1 VSRIRISN
9 HNTRL
14 GTVLLSI
21 AIILLISKSIS
32 FETLNFTKDAWA
44 QTSDYNNNHNNVAT
58 SATTITSN
66 QIADIISTAV
76 DTTNANITK
85 NDINQT
91 LSQISLLTEAKAGK
105 DNAQQFLSQIAAQVA
120 SNPKGSVAQSLIR
133 LAQEHDQEHTL
144 LNQTISAALTSNI
157 PIPSTI
163 ISVALSTINGTTENT
178 IDTISK
184 YLASSTGISREAYQ
198 QVLQQL
204 ALSISNTDGKDK
216 ADLLINQQLPIA
228 IVQQDSR
235 QIIQPLSAF
244 AWDQQYGRFDTLDQG
259 MSDITTGILNGNSLQ
274 SSLVVIPFPGSS
286 TYDNGDGG
294 GGISGGSTIGTS
306 PFGSPSPFQDNPSYQ
321 QQQQQQP
328 SSPLTPQQ
336 DLRSMDS
343 GGEGGSLSSPSDQ
356 GQPTPQQDLRSM
368 DSGGG
373 GASSDQGTAS
383 GGDSSSPPQQDLRS
397 MDSGTDSSVPSDI
410 NNDQGGAPDSSLP

>member
-1 VSRIRISN
+1 M
-9 HNTRL
+9 
-14 GTVLLSI
+14 GTILLSI
-21 AIILLISKSIS
+21 AIILLISKSFS
-32 FETLNFTKDAWA
+32 FETLDFNFKNVWA
-44 QTSDYNNNHNNVAT
+44 QTSDYNNNVAT
-58 SATTITSN
+58 TSTSN

-76 DTTNANITK
+76 DTATANITK

-133 LAQEHDQEHTL
+133 LAQEHEQEHTL

-184 YLASSTGISREAYQ
+184 YLASSTGISKEAYQ
-198 QVLQQL
+198 DVLQQL
-204 ALSISNTDGKDK
+204 ALSISNTDGKEK
-216 ADLLINQQLPIA
+216 ADKLISQQLPIA

-259 MSDITTGILNGNSLQ
+259 MSDITTDILNGNSLQ
-274 SSLVVIPFPGSS
+274 SSLVVIPFPSGGI
-286 TYDNGDGG
+286 YDSGG
-294 GGISGGSTIGTS
+294 GSGISSGSTIE
-306 PFGSPSPFQDNPSYQ
+306 PPPFQDNPSYQ
-321 QQQQQQP
+321 QQTS

-343 GGEGGSLSSPSDQ
+343 GGGGGSLSSSSDQ

-373 GASSDQGTAS
+373 EASSDQGTAS
-383 GGDSSSPPQQDLRS
+383 GGDSSTPQQDLRS
-397 MDSGTDSSVPSDI
+397 MDSGTDNSVPSNI
-410 NNDQGGAPDSSLP
+410 NNDQGGDPDSSLP